1 MASISL
7 LFGATSART
16 TPRAPEAAPP
26 SRTACPGLEPP
37 PAPLDLLETANSWII
52 ARMALAE
59 NQLRFLRGRA
69 HPLKPVILVGQQG
82 LTDAVASETARALGD
97 HELIKVKVRG
107 ADRAARD
114 GMLADLARRT
124 GSELV
129 TRIGHV
135 AVFYRRRDHEPRLP
149 LPEPAGAPQT

>member
-1 MASISL
+1 
-7 LFGATSART
+7 
-16 TPRAPEAAPP
+16 
-26 SRTACPGLEPP
+26 
-37 PAPLDLLETANSWII
+37 
-52 ARMALAE
+52 MALAE

-114 GMLADLARRT
+114 VLLADLARRT

-135 AVFYRRRDHEPRLP
+135 AVLYRQRDREPRLP
-149 LPEPAGAPQT
+149 LPEPAGAAQT